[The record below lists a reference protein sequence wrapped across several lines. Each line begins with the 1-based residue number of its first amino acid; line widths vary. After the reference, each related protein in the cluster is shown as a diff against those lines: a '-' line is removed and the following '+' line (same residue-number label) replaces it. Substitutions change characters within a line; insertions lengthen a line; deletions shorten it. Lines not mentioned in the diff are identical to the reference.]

1 MGIGTSTKQLPGTL
15 GSGTFGAL
23 PDPVASL
30 TKNAKPKVALGPTPP
45 VPDELDAQ
53 LSKAAEQTGQLRLA
67 KEKEEAF
74 GQSELAKAESVG
86 ATQEAQQIRADP
98 FRAEMQAAI
107 KERRDETFVPSKEN
121 VSDIGGLFTLTN
133 LLGFMLGGRSKG
145 NAQQAMSAM
154 NGMLEG
160 HQKGREDLYKKEK
173 DLYDVHMKALDKTID
188 SLAKEYQDAVNLYAR
203 DRAAGLAAAR
213 DTVAK
218 HNANFIK
225 DAQEKYGLAYAYDK
239 IKDAVRVRNQAKEKE
254 DKLKAQEDARQDKF
268 DMARLVASLKQ
279 EAKQT
284 GGSGL
289 GVPDLKYSFQLGVPI
304 TAQTPYRGLDEK
316 QKAATFQS
324 ELKKAET
331 EFATDNANTQKAR
344 KTIDAMTEAEAINN
358 KISTGK
364 LSRFP
369 GGESVQTMLDSDAAR
384 FDSIAKDQARNAYVK
399 GEGALSD
406 SERKMF
412 EKSSISL
419 ANPAATNAQII
430 KVTKEVA
437 RRNIEHNDYL
447 QRYFAANKTLF
458 GAEENWTRYLQNN
471 PLFAPGAK
479 ESNLE
484 INPNQ
489 RSYQQYFQ
497 EELRRQYGGE

>member
-30 TKNAKPKVALGPTPP
+30 TKNAAPKKALGPTPQI
-45 VPDELDAQ
+45 DTLDTQ
-53 LSKAAEQTGQLRLA
+53 LSQAAEQTGQLRLA
-67 KEKEEAF
+67 KEGQEAKAAFKLATAEEA
-74 GQSELAKAESVG
+74 GAQKELKSITE
-86 ATQEAQQIRADP
+86 DP
-98 FRAEMQAAI
+98 FRAEMQSAI
-107 KERRDETFVPSKEN
+107 KERKDTTFVPSKEN
-121 VSDIGGLFTLTN
+121 VNDIGGLFTLTN
-133 LLGFMLGGRSKG
+133 LLGFMIGGRSKG

-160 HQKGREDLYKKEK
+160 HQKGRDDLYKKEK

-188 SLAKEYQDAVNLYAR
+188 SLAKEYQDAINLYAR
-203 DRAAGLAAAR
+203 DRSAGLAAAR
-213 DTVAK
+213 TAVAK
-218 HNANFIK
+218 HNADFIK

-239 IKDAVRVRNQAKEKE
+239 IKDAVRIRDQAKEKQ
-254 DKLKAQEDARQDKF
+254 DKLQAQEQARQDKF